1 MSNFIVVIFP
11 TETQADE
18 GRKALKELQGED
30 KLTIHGMAIITKRTD
45 GKVSMKDEANEAPL
59 GTAVGTVVGS
69 LIGLLGGPVGLAAG
83 AAAGAF
89 LGYAADAFNYG
100 VGMEF
105 VDEVSRNL
113 TPGKSALVAEVDEFW
128 TLGLDLR
135 MEALGGTVVRQWR
148 LDVERDLIENEIQA
162 RSAELSQLK
171 AECAQAE
178 DEHKARLEVK
188 IKAAEVKL
196 KAALEREKA
205 KVEALK
211 QHAETKIKALQRQA
225 ATASPETKIRI
236 EQRVTEIQAESEK
249 LAKQL
254 QGKA

>member
-1 MSNFIVVIFP
+1 
-11 TETQADE
+11 
-18 GRKALKELQGED
+18 
-30 KLTIHGMAIITKRTD
+30 
-45 GKVSMKDEANEAPL
+45 MKDEANEAPL

-89 LGYAADAFNYG
+89 LGYATDAFNYG

-162 RSAELSQLK
+162 RNAELSQLK
-171 AECAQAE
+171 AEHAQAE

-188 IKAAEVKL
+188 IRTAEGKL
-196 KAALEREKA
+196 KAALKREKA

-211 QHAETKIKALQRQA
+211 QQAETKVETLQKQVAR
-225 ATASPETKIRI
+225 ASPETKIRI
-236 EQRVTEIQAESEK
+236 ERLVAEIQAESEK

-254 QGKA
+254 ELKA

>member
-1 MSNFIVVIFP
+1 MSNFVVVIFP
-11 TETQADE
+11 AETQADE
-18 GRKALKELQGED
+18 GRKVIKELQDED

-45 GKVSMKDEANEAPL
+45 GKVFMKDEANEAPL

-89 LGYAADAFNYG
+89 LGYATDAFNYG

-162 RSAELSQLK
+162 RNAELSQLK
-171 AECAQAE
+171 AEHAQAE

-188 IKAAEVKL
+188 IRTAEVKL

-205 KVEALK
+205 KVDALK
-211 QHAETKIKALQRQA
+211 QQAETKIETLQKQVAR
-225 ATASPETKIRI
+225 ASPETKIRI
-236 EQRVTEIQAESEK
+236 ERLVAEIQAESEK

-254 QGKA
+254 ELKA

>member
-1 MSNFIVVIFP
+1 MSSSNFIAVIFP
-11 TETQADE
+11 TKTQADE
-18 GRKALKELQGED
+18 GRKALKELQDED
-30 KLTIHGMAIITKRTD
+30 KLTIHGMALIHKGAD
-45 GKVSMKDEANEAPL
+45 GKVSMKDEADEAPL

-89 LGYAADAFNYG
+89 LGYSVDAFNYG

-135 MEALGGTVVRQWR
+135 MEALGGIVVRQWR
-148 LDVERDLIENEIQA
+148 LDVEQDLIRNDVQA
-162 RSAELSQLK
+162 RNAELSQLK
-171 AECAQAE
+171 AEYAQAE
-178 DEHKARLEVK
+178 DEHKARLGVK
-188 IKAAEVKL
+188 IKTADAKL
-196 KAALEREKA
+196 KNALEREKA

-211 QHAETKIKALQRQA
+211 QQADAKIKAFQKQA
-225 ATASPETKIRI
+225 ATASPEIKTKI
-236 EQRVTEIQAESEK
+236 EQRVAEIQAESEK
-249 LAKQL
+249 LAKQY
-254 QGKA
+254 AT

>member
-18 GRKALKELQGED
+18 GRKALRELQDEG
-30 KLTIHGMAIITKRTD
+30 KLTIHGMAIITKRAD
-45 GKVSMKDEANEAPL
+45 GKVSMKDEAGEAPL

-89 LGYAADAFNYG
+89 LGYAVDAFNYG

-135 MEALGGTVVRQWR
+135 MEALGGIVVRQWR

-162 RSAELSQLK
+162 RNAELFQLK
-171 AECAQAE
+171 AEYAQAG

-188 IKAAEVKL
+188 IKTAEAKL

-211 QHAETKIKALQRQA
+211 QQADTKIKALLKQA
-225 ATASPETKIRI
+225 ATASLETKTKI
-236 EQRVTEIQAESEK
+236 EQRVVEIQAESEK
-249 LAKQL
+249 LAKQ
-254 QGKA
+254 QAS

>member
-18 GRKALKELQGED
+18 GKKALKELQDESR
-30 KLTIHGMAIITKRTD
+30 LMIHGVALIHKGTD
-45 GKVSMKDEANEAPL
+45 GKVSMKDQGNEAPL

-89 LGYAADAFNYG
+89 LGYSVDAFNYG

-105 VDEVSRNL
+105 VEEVSRNL

-128 TLGLDLR
+128 TLGLDLK

-162 RSAELSQLK
+162 RDAELSQLK
-171 AECAQAE
+171 AEYAQAE
-178 DEHKARLEVK
+178 DEHKARLEAK
-188 IKAAEVKL
+188 IKIGEAKL
-196 KAALEREKA
+196 KSALEREKA
-205 KVEALK
+205 KVATLK
-211 QHAETKIKALQRQA
+211 QQANAKIKALQKQA
-225 ATASPETKIRI
+225 GTASPETRTRI
-236 EQRVTEIQAESEK
+236 EQRVAEIQAESEK
-249 LAKQL
+249 LAKQR
-254 QGKA
+254 AT